1 MALSGRSET
10 QQVLAFGS
18 FEVMEQATT
27 MDSRR
32 NEVLA
37 VATLFFVLCW
47 LTVSLRFY
55 VRGKLMHTWGL
66 DDT

>member
-1 MALSGRSET
+1 MP
-10 QQVLAFGS
+10 
-18 FEVMEQATT
+18 

-37 VATLFFVLCW
+37 VATLFFFLCW
-47 LTVSLRFY
+47 LTVGLRFY

>member
-1 MALSGRSET
+1 
-10 QQVLAFGS
+10 
-18 FEVMEQATT
+18 MEQTT
-27 MDSRR
+27 NMDSRR

-37 VATLFFVLCW
+37 VAILFFFLSW

-55 VRGKLMHTWGL
+55 VRGNLMHTWGL